1 MTRNV
6 RRLLIGLGIAIGLV
20 GTGVLALLFIVRTTA
35 PLPLPN
41 PNGYDDL
48 LKAGQAVAGNIDD
61 ALDLDHEGL
70 RALVATNA
78 EVLRLLRVGLARQ
91 CAVPTEAHIANYETV
106 VSGDLI
112 GLKSLARVLSAE
124 GKLAEM
130 ENRWADAA
138 RSYTDAAHLGRAMSR
153 GGLMIDRLV
162 GLACESVG
170 IIPLV
175 KLLPKLTCDQMR
187 PLAAEL
193 EQIDDSTV
201 PWREVLQNE
210 NRFARA
216 HMRGFLDPIALVP
229 YWWRSRGIRQGVQ
242 ERHDVAA
249 AHLRLLAVELALR
262 SYRCDQG
269 SAPGNLTQLVPK
281 YLLHMPTDPFGDK
294 PLIYRSSGTNWVLY
308 SLGPDKMDDGGK
320 PADKSSEDSL
330 LVFGGSRSGKSWEKG
345 DLSYDSRWKEL
356 QRTNATN

>member
-1 MTRNV
+1 MKGNV
-6 RRLLIGLGIAIGLV
+6 RRLLIALGVATGLV
-20 GTGVLALLFIVRTTA
+20 GAGLLVLLLIMRTTA
-35 PLPLPN
+35 SLPLPN

-61 ALDLDHEGL
+61 ASDLDHEGL

-78 EVLRLLRVGLARQ
+78 EALRLLRVGLARQ
-91 CAVPTEAHIANYETV
+91 CAVPTEAHIANFETV
-106 VSGDLI
+106 VTGDLM

-124 GKLAEM
+124 GRLAEM
-130 ENRWADAA
+130 ENRPADAA
-138 RSYTDAAHLGRAMSR
+138 RSYVDAIHLGRAMSR

-162 GLACESVG
+162 GLACEAVG

-175 KLLPKLTCDQMR
+175 KLLPKLTCDKVR
-187 PLAAEL
+187 PLAAQL

-210 NRFARA
+210 NRFTRSR
-216 HMRGFLDPIALVP
+216 MRGFLDPLALIP
-229 YWWRSRGIRQGVQ
+229 YWWRSRDLRQGVQ

-262 SYRCDQG
+262 SYKCDQG

-281 YLLHMPTDPFGDK
+281 YLRHVPTDPFSDK
-294 PLIYRSSGTNWVLY
+294 PLIYRPSGTNWVLY
-308 SLGPDKMDDGGK
+308 SFGPDKIDDGGK
-320 PADKSSEDSL
+320 PAGKSSEDSL
-330 LVFGGSRSGKSWEKG
+330 LGGSKSGKRWEKG
-345 DLSYDSRWKEL
+345 DLLYDSRWKEL
-356 QRTNATN
+356 QRTKR